1 MITGL
6 YCLIGVLYWSINIFI
21 RKLHTKNEPGEG
33 WFLTPLWLF
42 FWPICLISLFIAE
55 ISDYKTLKM

>member
-1 MITGL
+1 MIIPIYLLTGL
-6 YCLIGVLYWSINIFI
+6 IYWSTNIFI

-42 FWPICLISLFIAE
+42 LWPLCLTALFIAE
-55 ISDYKTLKM
+55 LSDYRTTKM